1 MLGRKNGERVTTFSG
16 VCELREENVGIMC
29 GGEERRR
36 DSKSFYFGSKLTP
49 DIASSKKLQG

>member
-1 MLGRKNGERVTTFSG
+1 MVKRSRNLIIWG
-16 VCELREENVGIMC
+16 VWELREENVGIMC
-29 GGEERRR
+29 GGEESRR

>member
-1 MLGRKNGERVTTFSG
+1 MVKGSRNLIIWG
-16 VCELREENVGIMC
+16 VWELREENVGIMC